1 MNRIHTLRRSIE
13 DKQLGGFAVTN
24 LAHIRY
30 LTNFSGSNALLLVL
44 PNALHFFT
52 DGRYAEQIKTELY
65 PLEGLHTHITRT
77 AWGYVHEHSMLK
89 GTQTLGFDA
98 NAVSFAAVQT
108 MRKHCRPTR
117 LVPCRNVLEPLMM
130 VKTPEEVSHIKAAAD
145 IAAEVYEVVLGMV
158 KPGMSEHDLAAE
170 ISYQARKRGSE
181 GDAFDII
188 VASGVRGAL
197 PHGRASNKLLQRGE
211 LVTLDFGCRVQGFH
225 SDMTRTFALGKPND
239 FDASIYALVLEAN
252 TRAIAQA
259 RAGLTCK
266 RLDAVARDI
275 ISAAGY
281 GEAFEHSLGH
291 GLGLDVHEPPTVSWR
306 FPRMRLPEGA
316 VVTIEPGVYVPNRC
330 GVRIE
335 DDVWLRTDGCEVL
348 TRSPKELIVV

>member
-1 MNRIHTLRRSIE
+1 MNRIHALRRVLE
-13 DKQLGGFAVTN
+13 HKRLDGFVVTN
-24 LAHIRY
+24 LTHIRY

-44 PNALHFFT
+44 PNALHLFT

-65 PLEGLHTHITRT
+65 PLAGLRTHITRT
-77 AWGYVHEHSMLK
+77 TWMYVQEQMLVA
-89 GTQTLGFDA
+89 GTHRLGFDA
-98 NAVSFAAVQT
+98 SAMSYAAVRT

-117 LVPCRNVLEPLMM
+117 FVPCRQILEPLMM

-145 IAAEVYEVVLGMV
+145 IAAEVYNVVLEIV
-158 KPGMSEHDLAAE
+158 KPGISEHDLAAE
-170 ISYQARKRGSE
+170 LSYQARKRGSE

-197 PHGRASNKLLQRGE
+197 PHGRASKKILQRGE
-211 LVTLDFGCRVQGFH
+211 LVTIDFGCRVQGFH

-252 TRAIAQA
+252 TRAIDQA

-266 RLDAVARDI
+266 SLDAVARDI

-306 FPRMRLPEGA
+306 FPRVRLPEGA
-316 VVTIEPGVYVPNRC
+316 VITIEPGVYVPNRC

-335 DDVWLRTDGCEVL
+335 DDVWLRADGCEVL
-348 TRSPKELIVV
+348 THSPKELIIV